1 MAIATRFKRE
11 QKSVTEFPYSNILQV
26 KLPITPPNH
35 LPPRNIIWMKCGVIS
50 TLVKISQTAK
60 FSIRQLVGVFMDRCL
75 AMMQITRELPITD
88 ITRLNDMAVAR
99 IIVVGEKQAHFQHQG
114 EWLIDV
120 PDIGFKL
127 RNIPGEIPSNQK
139 ELVIRTARKVT
150 ILMISVVVVFFVSWA
165 PALVVLLIL
174 VFGNASRTFGVVL
187 MQHPLLYGISFWL
200 ICNNSAF
207 NPLLYFI
214 FIESFRQGLRSV
226 CSRCR
231 VPRFSLQE
239 SGQELTR
246 IRPTLDIINK
256 EEGNIELTAYSGY
269 NS

>member
-99 IIVVGEKQAHFQHQG
+99 IIVVG
-114 EWLIDV
+114 
-120 PDIGFKL
+120 KL
-127 RNIPGEIPSNQK
+127 NWRSM
-139 ELVIRTARKVT
+139 VT
-150 ILMISVVVVFFVSWA
+150 LK
-165 PALVVLLIL
+165 LD
-174 VFGNASRTFGVVL
+174 
-187 MQHPLLYGISFWL
+187 
-200 ICNNSAF
+200 
-207 NPLLYFI
+207 
-214 FIESFRQGLRSV
+214 RSV
-226 CSRCR
+226 
-231 VPRFSLQE
+231 E
-239 SGQELTR
+239 
-246 IRPTLDIINK
+246 K
-256 EEGNIELTAYSGY
+256 
-269 NS
+269 